1 MDRLDEIG
9 DPDGTATPD
18 ATPEPVRDAEPEASP
33 TPDASRTG
41 DADPTPEAS
50 RTGDA
55 GLTPEAAAA
64 DLAALLQR
72 TIADLEAR
80 GTHDEALGAVKPGRG
95 FGPISTATKMVRA
108 GRAWRL
114 GVLLI
119 DRNAELYETGSVTR
133 AIVPLRAVTNR
144 SAEAEARRDDRR
156 AAARGNFPEGE
167 VVNFDYSPIDCGV
180 AALEAGLSI
189 LSILNGVVMV
199 AWHATDPQRRLDTY
213 LADRLGLLG
222 EF

>member
-1 MDRLDEIG
+1 MRDRLDEIG
-9 DPDGTATPD
+9 DPDSTATPD
-18 ATPEPVRDAEPEASP
+18 ATPEPVRDADPEAPP
-33 TPDASRTG
+33 TA
-41 DADPTPEAS
+41 EANS
-50 RTGDA
+50 TA
-55 GLTPEAAAA
+55 ELATPEAAAA
-64 DLAALLQR
+64 TLAALLQR
-72 TIADLEAR
+72 TIADLQAR

-95 FGPISTATKMVRA
+95 FGPLSTATKMVRA

-119 DRNAELYETGSVTR
+119 DPNAELYETGSVTR

-167 VVNFDYSPIDCGV
+167 VVNFDYSPIERSA

-189 LSILNGVVMV
+189 LSIVDGVVMV
-199 AWHATDPQRRLDTY
+199 AWHATDPPRRLDTY

-222 EF
+222 ES